1 MARLDPQLAAV
12 TSTRQEPDRRP
23 PEPARPAPRK
33 SELGAVAR
41 GGVLNLVGA
50 GTSSVANLVL
60 VVLVT
65 RGFDKSVAGVFF
77 TATSVFLLGA
87 RIAELGTTTGLVY
100 FISRFRSLGTA
111 HRIRGSLRIAL
122 LPVLVTSILAAVV
135 AIFLAP
141 DLAGWLVHGEPG
153 DFATFLRILVVF
165 LPLGAASDTLLSA
178 TQGLGTMRPMVAV
191 EKVARPT
198 AQVLLTVIAVVL
210 GSRLA
215 LPFAWV
221 VPYLPAAVMAAFWLR
236 RLLRR
241 AGVHSESHPTIEPGQ
256 VGEFWQFTA
265 PRALASVVQ
274 LALQRLDIVLVA
286 AIKGPVDAAIYTAAT
301 RFLVVGQLGAQA
313 ITTSVQ
319 PRLSQ
324 RLARHEKDATNNL
337 YRTATGWL
345 ILVTWP
351 LYLMCAVFAPYMTRL
366 FGQGYTAGT
375 TVVVLLSLTMLIAT
389 ACGMVD
395 VVLIM
400 GGRTTW
406 NLGNAV
412 LALIVN
418 ITVDLLLIPHLGIL
432 GAGIGWSAAI
442 LVNNLLPLS
451 QIAFVLGLHP
461 FSRASLTAI
470 LVTGACFGI
479 VPGVVRLLGGTQL
492 VPLLVSSVAGTILFV
507 GALWLQRKP
516 LALDALATLR
526 PGRRRSP
533 PRHAY
538 KKGS

>member
-1 MARLDPQLAAV
+1 MARRDPQLAAV

-23 PEPARPAPRK
+23 SETARPESSK

-50 GTSSVANLVL
+50 GTSSVANFVL

-65 RGFDKSVAGVFF
+65 RGFDKTTAGVFF

-87 RIAELGTTTGLVY
+87 RVAELGTTTGLVY
-100 FISRFRSLGTA
+100 FISRFRSLGTTQ
-111 HRIRGSLRIAL
+111 RIRGSLRIAL
-122 LPVLVTSILAAVV
+122 LPVLVTSVVAAVI

-141 DLAGWLVHGEPG
+141 DMAGWLVHGDSG

-165 LPLGAASDTLLSA
+165 LPLGAASDALLSA
-178 TQGLGTMRPMVAV
+178 TQGIGTMRPMVAV
-191 EKVARPT
+191 EKVGRPV
-198 AQVLLTVIAVVL
+198 AQVVLTVLAVVL
-210 GSRLA
+210 GSQLI

-221 VPYLPAAVMAAFWLR
+221 VPYLPAAVLAAVWLR
-236 RLLRR
+236 KLLRR
-241 AGVHSESHPTIEPGQ
+241 SGVRAQGPTTIEPGQ
-256 VGEFWQFTA
+256 ISEFWRFTA

-286 AIKGPVDAAIYTAAT
+286 AIKGPIDAAIYTAAT

-324 RLARHEKDATNNL
+324 RLARHEKDATNHL
-337 YRTATGWL
+337 YRIATGWL

-366 FGQGYTAGT
+366 FGHGYTAGT

-412 LALIVN
+412 LALVVN
-418 ITVDLLLIPHLGIL
+418 ITVDILLIPHLGIL

-461 FSRASLTAI
+461 FSRASFTAI
-470 LVTGACFGI
+470 LITGACFGI
-479 VPGVVRLLGGTQL
+479 VPGLVRLFGGTQL
-492 VPLLVSSVAGTILFV
+492 VPLLVASVIGTLLFL
-507 GALWLQRKP
+507 GALWLQRQP

-526 PGRRRSP
+526 PGRRGS
-533 PRHAY
+533 PRHAAT
-538 KKGS
+538 KGA

>member
-1 MARLDPQLAAV
+1 MARLDSQLAAV

-23 PEPARPAPRK
+23 PEAAAPAPRK
-33 SELGAVAR
+33 AELGAVAR

-100 FISRFRSLGTA
+100 FISRFRTLDKA
-111 HRIRGSLRIAL
+111 NRIRGSLRVAMV
-122 LPVLVTSILAAVV
+122 PVLVMSVLAAVI

-141 DLAGWLVHGEPG
+141 DMANWFVHGDSG

-165 LPLGAASDTLLSA
+165 LPLGAASDSLLSA

-191 EKVARPT
+191 EKVGRPV
-198 AQVLLTVIAVVL
+198 AQVVLTVIAVVF
-210 GSRLA
+210 GSQLM

-221 VPYLPAAVMAAFWLR
+221 VPYLPAAVLAVLWLR
-236 RLLRR
+236 KLLRR
-241 AGVHSESHPTIEPGQ
+241 SGVRTDADVTVEPGQ
-256 VGEFWQFTA
+256 FREFWRFTA

-324 RLARHEKDATNNL
+324 RLAHHEKDATNHL
-337 YRTATGWL
+337 YRIATGWL

-351 LYLMCAVFAPYMTRL
+351 LYLMCAVFAPYMTQL
-366 FGQGYTAGT
+366 FGRGYTAGT
-375 TVVVLLSLTMLIAT
+375 TVVTLLSLTMLVAT

-470 LVTGACFGI
+470 LITGASFGI
-479 VPGVVRLLGGTQL
+479 IPGVVRLLGGTSL
-492 VPLLVSSVAGTILFV
+492 VPLLTSAALGTLVFL
-507 GALWLQRKP
+507 GALWLQRQP
-516 LALDALATLR
+516 LALDALATMR
-526 PGRRRSP
+526 SGRRRI

-538 KKGS
+538 KKGT